1 MAVPRPAPCGHAAV
15 AWWWCGGG
23 AVAEAIGVGFVT
35 LRASAGKDAITGER
49 VVSLLT
55 SPGRGALAVVGVAG
69 RGAVEA
75 VAASFRPRG
84 RPLATR
90 DDGAVVFGRWEGTG
104 ESTLAGEDLL
114 VVRRSEESLE
124 VHCHGGLAATERVIA
139 DLEAAGCRRVGMK
152 GWLSATAGGIVEAEI
167 REAISSAAGP
177 RAAGILARQFGLLA
191 AKFEEIERLLAGGRS
206 RAAAEQ
212 AERLL
217 AWKWLGLRLTRPWRV
232 VVAGPVNAGKSSLVN
247 AIAGFSRSL
256 VSPSPGTTRDLLET
270 RIAVAGWDLVLV
282 DTAGERGDATPAG
295 SAGGPGDA
303 TPLDATEQEGIAR
316 AAAATAAADL
326 VLRVVP
332 ADAADGPVGM
342 EEAQAVGP
350 AAGLAAG
357 PVAGLAVLT
366 KSDLRPRMPNGGSKS
381 DRSAAA
387 AAAGSAVPT
396 GPIPTSAATGEG
408 IGELLER
415 IVETLVPAEP
425 SPAEAVPITPRQVM
439 WLESLLNW

>member
-1 MAVPRPAPCGHAAV
+1 MSLPHAPATLPGESIHSSLPHAAAVCRRLRGVGEGLALGWLRFAAVAGATVAAAGRITRELRVSGRMRPPKAKMAVPRPAPCGHAAV

-35 LRASAGKDAITGER
+35 LRASAGKDATTGER

-90 DDGAVVFGRWEGTG
+90 DDGAVVFGRWEDSG

-206 RAAAEQ
+206 RAAEQ

-232 VVAGPVNAGKSSLVN
+232 VVAGPV
-247 AIAGFSRSL
+247 
-256 VSPSPGTTRDLLET
+256 
-270 RIAVAGWDLVLV
+270 
-282 DTAGERGDATPAG
+282 
-295 SAGGPGDA
+295 
-303 TPLDATEQEGIAR
+303 
-316 AAAATAAADL
+316 
-326 VLRVVP
+326 
-332 ADAADGPVGM
+332 
-342 EEAQAVGP
+342 
-350 AAGLAAG
+350 
-357 PVAGLAVLT
+357 
-366 KSDLRPRMPNGGSKS
+366 
-381 DRSAAA
+381 
-387 AAAGSAVPT
+387 
-396 GPIPTSAATGEG
+396 
-408 IGELLER
+408 
-415 IVETLVPAEP
+415 
-425 SPAEAVPITPRQVM
+425 
-439 WLESLLNW
+439 